1 MAILGGVN
9 TPPFSDPS
17 SPTAPPASVPV
28 YHEVQHFKQWWL
40 WALVIVPSGLA
51 WWPLIQQVIGGRP
64 LGQDP
69 APNWLLW
76 VIWVCVGLGLPFLFG
91 RTGLVL
97 DVTGDTVRIHYRP
110 FVRRVIALSDIERVE
125 ARKYNPLKEY
135 GGWGIKGWSK
145 TKMAYNVSG
154 NRGAELTLT
163 DGRRVMLG
171 SQRAEELAAAIEAQ
185 RRARPRR
192 SP

>member
-1 MAILGGVN
+1 
-9 TPPFSDPS
+9 
-17 SPTAPPASVPV
+17 
-28 YHEVQHFKQWWL
+28 
-40 WALVIVPSGLA
+40 
-51 WWPLIQQVIGGRP
+51 
-64 LGQDP
+64 
-69 APNWLLW
+69 
-76 VIWVCVGLGLPFLFG
+76 
-91 RTGLVL
+91 
-97 DVTGDTVRIHYRP
+97 VRIHYRP